1 MLDARQL
8 GLKLIANV
16 TYGYTSAS
24 FSGRMPC
31 VELADAIVQTGRD
44 TLQRVRR
51 ASAMGSKTW
60 IVLTRMSMALHVVR
74 FWVRPG
80 QTDHRGR
87 VSGQGRLR
95 RHGQVHHEHIL
106 STMCLATLTSSIQT
120 HAMAH
125 PASLFVL
132 LPGMTHEEAF
142 RTGQAIADRI
152 TELNPKPIKLRFE
165 KVRTSLQ
172 CYRMGGFRTIDQCHS
187 RFLATTPT
195 TALPPMH
202 DADQEALCRVQI
214 REPVRDDA
222 GVRRQGH

>member
-31 VELADAIVQTGRD
+31 VELADAIVQTARD
-44 TLQRVRR
+44 TLQRVRHT
-51 ASAMGSKTW
+51 SAMGSETW
-60 IVLTRMSMALHVVR
+60 IVLTRMSMELHVVR

-95 RHGQVHHEHIL
+95 RHGQVHHEPIL
-106 STMCLATLTSSIQT
+106 STTRGSRRLHLASS
-120 HAMAH
+120 HAMAPH
-125 PASLFVL
+125 ASLFVL

-165 KVRTSLQ
+165 KVRTSLPY
-172 CYRMGGFRTIDQCHS
+172 YRGGQFSHY
-187 RFLATTPT
+187 
-195 TALPPMH
+195 
-202 DADQEALCRVQI
+202 
-214 REPVRDDA
+214 
-222 GVRRQGH
+222 